1 MMSRAGSILSLL
13 LAFCVYTAPAYAQE
27 DTLFVDVEQLIKRR
41 VESGLNRGIAVGIVD
56 EQGTRV
62 FFYGDKGRGAPI
74 DEHTLFEIGSISK
87 VFTTTVLAE
96 MALEGTVHLDDPI
109 DTYLPITARAPQR
122 NGKQITLRHLATHYS
137 GLPRLPTN
145 RDIVNRKDPYAGYK
159 EFDLLNFLSTYKL
172 TVDPGSRREYSN
184 YGMGLLGYLLGR
196 IDSATYEQVIVNR
209 VCSELGM
216 SSTRVTLR
224 PEMLSLLA
232 QGHSAVGRP
241 VSNWDLAVLAGAGGL
256 KSSVEDMLVFLRA
269 NMGLMPTPLRAA
281 MEKAHE
287 VQYVKEEDRAWVGL
301 GWQIRQFNGTK
312 YHWHNGGTG
321 GYRTFIGFSKEDKV
335 GVVVLSN
342 SASSVDD
349 IGWHLLDQKAT
360 LARSYL
366 GHKRFNVEFGLGTS
380 DGNVRGPNIR
390 ASYIFYLDNYRILQ
404 VRPFVGYNRFE
415 LASDEPGSGVGSFAF
430 GAVEMGVWF
439 DNDRLLTSLLYPI
452 FKGERFF
459 FGAGWK
465 ASYFEEV
472 RSVVLPEV
480 VAQLPRWA
488 YQSGGRIGYLRG
500 RNAFAVEFWSRL
512 RAFSAQS
519 EFDDRALNG
528 KQISVVVGHTF

>member
-1 MMSRAGSILSLL
+1 
-13 LAFCVYTAPAYAQE
+13 
-27 DTLFVDVEQLIKRR
+27 
-41 VESGLNRGIAVGIVD
+41 
-56 EQGTRV
+56 
-62 FFYGDKGRGAPI
+62 
-74 DEHTLFEIGSISK
+74 
-87 VFTTTVLAE
+87 
-96 MALEGTVHLDDPI
+96 
-109 DTYLPITARAPQR
+109 
-122 NGKQITLRHLATHYS
+122 
-137 GLPRLPTN
+137 
-145 RDIVNRKDPYAGYK
+145 
-159 EFDLLNFLSTYKL
+159 
-172 TVDPGSRREYSN
+172 
-184 YGMGLLGYLLGR
+184 MGLLGYLLGR

-216 SSTRVTLR
+216 PSTRVNLR
-224 PEMLSLLA
+224 PAMRSLLA

-241 VSNWDLAVLAGAGGL
+241 VSNWDSAVLAGAGGL

-301 GWQIRQFNGTK
+301 GWQIRQLNGTQ

-321 GYRTFIGFSKEDKV
+321 GYRTFLGFSKEDKV

-366 GHKRFNVEFGLGTS
+366 DHKRFNVAFGLGTS

-390 ASYIFYLDNYRILQ
+390 ASYIFYLDNYRTVQ
-404 VRPFVGYNRFE
+404 ARPFVGYNRFE

-430 GAVEMGVWF
+430 GAVEMGVWL
-439 DNDRLLTSLLYPI
+439 DNSFLTIILDTI
-452 FKGERFF
+452 FKREHFF
-459 FGAGWK
+459 WGIGWK

-480 VAQLPRWA
+480 AAQLPRWA
-488 YQSGGRIGYLRG
+488 YQSGSRIGYQRG
-500 RNAFAVEFWSRL
+500 RYDFAVEFWSRL

-528 KQISVVVGHTF
+528 KQLSVVVGHTF